1 MSKNKRGGVHI
12 HARNGLLQLRW
23 THQGKDKCLSLGMAD
38 TPLNR
43 SIAKRKAGEIE
54 CDLYSGH
61 YDSTLAKY
69 KPKPVREVLSTVEL
83 FKRYI
88 EYRKLFGKPNVS
100 AQSISSRYDPIT
112 SNLNRFKSNIED
124 ESQAR
129 EFVELLRSRQSP
141 SISNQNL
148 SLLKTFGKWAVAQ
161 EYWLSNHF
169 AEIEQLK
176 VDRCPKPKRLPFTTE
191 ETRKLLDAARLHPR
205 WHCFHDF
212 CMVLLY
218 LGVRPSEAIGLR
230 WRHINWQRQTI
241 TICESL
247 SRNLGGGRIVKE
259 TKNGKVRTLDLH
271 PDLLAMFQ
279 GRYADGKPAKALIFR
294 SIRGCVID
302 DHNFSQRTWK
312 DLCKAAGISHRV
324 PYAARHS
331 LGSHLLENGA
341 SIPQTAEV
349 LGNNPETTARYYAHA
364 INRPQM
370 PGF

>member
-1 MSKNKRGGVHI
+1 MKNKRGGVHI

-54 CDLYSGH
+54 CDLHSGH

-69 KPKPVREVLSTVEL
+69 KPKPIRDVLTTVQL
-83 FKRYI
+83 FERYI
-88 EYRKLFGKPNVS
+88 EYRKVFGQPKLS
-100 AQSISSRYDPIT
+100 AQSITNRYDHIT
-112 SNLNRFKSNIED
+112 SNLKRFKSQIED
-124 ESQAR
+124 ESQAHA
-129 EFVELLRSRQSP
+129 FVGLLRSRQSP
-141 SISNQNL
+141 LIANQSL
-148 SLLKTFGKWAVAQ
+148 STLKTFGKWAVAQ
-161 EYWLSNHF
+161 EYWSSNHF
-169 AEIEQLK
+169 ANIERLK
-176 VDRCPKPKRLPFTTE
+176 TTRTINPKRLPFTRE

-205 WHCFHDF
+205 WHSFHDF

-230 WRHINWQRQTI
+230 WRHIHWQRQTI

-247 SRNLGGGRIVKE
+247 SRNPEGGRIAKE
-259 TKNGKVRTLDLH
+259 SKNGKVRTLDLH
-271 PDLLAMFQ
+271 PNLLAMLQ
-279 GRYADGKPAKALIFR
+279 GRYADGKPANDLIFR

-302 DHNFSQRTWK
+302 DHTFSQRTWK
-312 DLCKAAGISHRV
+312 DLCKAAGIPHRV

-331 LGSHLLENGA
+331 LGSHLLENRA
-341 SIPQTAEV
+341 SIPQVAEV
-349 LGNNPETTARYYAHA
+349 LGNNPETTARHYAHA

>member
-1 MSKNKRGGVHI
+1 
-12 HARNGLLQLRW
+12 
-23 THQGKDKCLSLGMAD
+23 MAD

-54 CDLYSGH
+54 CDLHSGH
-61 YDSTLAKY
+61 YDPTLAKY
-69 KPKPVREVLSTVEL
+69 KPKPVREALTTVHL
-83 FKRYI
+83 FERFI
-88 EYRKLFGKPNVS
+88 ESRQTQVS
-100 AQSISSRYDPIT
+100 PQAIESRYRPIL
-112 SNLNRFKSNIED
+112 SNLKRFKSNIED

-129 EFVELLRSRQSP
+129 AFVDLLRSRQSAL
-141 SISNQNL
+141 IANQNL
-148 SLLKTFGKWAVAQ
+148 SLLKTFGAWAVA
-161 EYWLSNHF
+161 EEHWSSNHF
-169 AEIEQLK
+169 ESIERLK
-176 VDRCPKPKRLPFTTE
+176 VSHAPKPKRLPFTRE

-205 WHCFHDF
+205 WHSYHDF
-212 CMVLLY
+212 YMVLLY

-247 SRNLGGGRIVKE
+247 GRTRQAKS
-259 TKNGKVRTLDLH
+259 TKNGKARVIDLH

-279 GRYADGKPAKALIFR
+279 GRFSNDKPQDALIFTTAT
-294 SIRGCVID
+294 GKVID
-302 DHNFSQRTWK
+302 DHCFSQRTWK
-312 DLCKAAGISHRV
+312 DLCKAAGIPHQV

-341 SIPQTAEV
+341 SIPQVVEI
-349 LGNNPETTARYYAHA
+349 LGNNPETTARHYAHA